1 MHLQLNCD
9 LIELDS
15 YLIQFNLILNS
26 KLNSN
31 ALIGISQFN
40 LIQFK
45 NWIKIQLK
53 KKK

>member
-1 MHLQLNCD
+1 
-9 LIELDS
+9 
-15 YLIQFNLILNS
+15 
-26 KLNSN
+26 LNSN

-53 KKK
+53 KKVMQIDGEGIEDMLMNMVLEK